1 MPRLTSMRTLT
12 TVLSAAALFAV
23 AGCGSQGV
31 ATPTTP
37 PLPHPDPAK
46 YKVTDLVHPGND
58 EHPLA
63 LAQGKPH
70 PRGGYQWHLFTR
82 VPGQGTV
89 EVTHDG
95 QPLLPFVSTD
105 GGGSPMTATC
115 TKSGQVAVYTAQPH
129 QPPGVVLA
137 WDVTRTTY
145 ALHGSTATQV
155 SSKVV
160 RKAAADPTL
169 RKQMPQLFHPTRL
182 FAGCQGGFQ

>member
-1 MPRLTSMRTLT
+1 MRILTRTLT
-12 TVLSAAALFAV
+12 AAVLVAV
-23 AGCGSQGV
+23 AGCGQQSGTGAQ
-31 ATPTTP
+31 PSNP
-37 PLPHPDPAK
+37 PVPKPDPAK
-46 YKVTDLVHPGND
+46 SHVTSLVFPSGA